1 MGGKEFASLSCA
13 GPQKVQIWS
22 QKRSSMPTDFRL
34 IRISILIAVLFAL
47 VLALPKPIHAAKH
60 LSGTYVCTKM
70 EVAGKVKPCSAP
82 SLELNDDGSYE
93 IQSETGTYRIV
104 ANRWLVLSNKQDG
117 KAHLVG
123 NQEIIFEYRS
133 QGKDHRITYHRKYDP
148 PEGWISA

>member
-1 MGGKEFASLSCA
+1 ML
-13 GPQKVQIWS
+13 
-22 QKRSSMPTDFRL
+22 TDLRL
-34 IRISILIAVLFAL
+34 IRIPVFIAVLFAL
-47 VLALPKPIHAAKH
+47 VLASPHPVHAGQY

-70 EVAGKVKPCSAP
+70 EVAGKVKPCAAP

-104 ANRWLVLSNKQDG
+104 ANRWLVLSNTQHG

-123 NQEIIFEYRS
+123 DQKIIFEYSS
-133 QGKDHRITYHRKYDP
+133 QGKKHRITYRRKYDP